1 VRGVSKDDLIAL
13 MEGPGGFAY
22 AGYCGDD
29 TCEKAIQERTK
40 ATTRVLPDEE
50 FRSDP
55 APATCVWCGRKAV
68 AEAVWAR
75 AY

>member
-1 VRGVSKDDLIAL
+1 

-29 TCEKAIQERTK
+29 ACERAIQERTK
-40 ATTRVLPDEE
+40 ATTRVLPDAE
-50 FRSDP
+50 FRSAT
-55 APATCVWCGRKAV
+55 APGSCVWCGRAAT